1 MVTVKPESLLYWGQS
16 RHALPLPTHDRD
28 ASSQS
33 SAQVPPADLDIP
45 ILGQLAPSQLPLG
58 DALEPG
64 PLEVVRLD
72 APLRGPPLRQYPLE
86 HAAREPDDAA
96 VFADQARF
104 SILLRHL
111 APH

>member
-45 ILGQLAPSQLPLG
+45 ILGQLAPSQLPLSN
-58 DALEPG
+58 ALEPG
-64 PLEVVRLD
+64 PLKVVRLD
-72 APLRGPPLRQYPLE
+72 AALGSGPLRE
-86 HAAREPDDAA
+86 
-96 VFADQARF
+96 QALKHSPRDP
-104 SILLRHL
+104 RG
-111 APH
+111 